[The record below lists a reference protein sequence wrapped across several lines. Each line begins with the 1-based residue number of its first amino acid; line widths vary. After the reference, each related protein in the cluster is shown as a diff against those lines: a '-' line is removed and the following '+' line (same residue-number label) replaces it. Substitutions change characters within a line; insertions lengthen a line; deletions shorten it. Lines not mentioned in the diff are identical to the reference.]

1 MALGP
6 ELLRRVGVSWM
17 SPDLGRFA
25 VLDVGDL
32 DKVVLILLA
41 RPFGADCRERDGV
54 IIVGKDVVQL
64 ETGRGPGELGDLAQQ
79 LEHLSHAFV
88 VAGERAPAG
97 NVPADIL

>member
-54 IIVGKDVVQL
+54 SIVGKAVVQV
-64 ETGRGPGELGDLAQQ
+64 ETGRAPESPAILRDSPGTWATP
-79 LEHLSHAFV
+79 S
-88 VAGERAPAG
+88 
-97 NVPADIL
+97 